1 MSWEAL
7 KMGEY
12 GAYVWSS
19 YGLTFAVLLWLALY
33 VRHVLAR
40 ELKTAQRRT
49 RAAETDSAGESNA
62 VAGKR
67 P

>member
-1 MSWEAL
+1 
-7 KMGEY
+7 MGEY
-12 GAYVWSS
+12 GVYVWSS
-19 YGLTFAVLLWLALY
+19 YGLTFVVLLWLALY
-33 VRHVLAR
+33 VRRVFAR

-49 RAAETDSAGESNA
+49 RAAETESGGASNA